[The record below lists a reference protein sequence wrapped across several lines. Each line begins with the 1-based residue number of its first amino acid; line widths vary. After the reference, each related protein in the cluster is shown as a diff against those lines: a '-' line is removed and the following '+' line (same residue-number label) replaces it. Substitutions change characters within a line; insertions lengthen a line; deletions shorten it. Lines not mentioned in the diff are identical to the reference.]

1 MKTKATL
8 ILLTGASAMLAACGS
23 GGGILGRDRPDEFA
37 VQRQAPLVVPPDFS
51 LTPPAPGTPRPAEG
65 TAAEQTLQALFGGPA
80 PRSSGEMSMLES
92 AGRDRAALGIRS
104 TAGSPDTRVVDK
116 GQATQTI
123 IAAPESDG
131 QDASAHP
138 GVRPR
143 RYFLRFATKRL
154 RARRGLCR
162 GVGDGSKALPKPGG
176 CPAPGV

>member
-80 PRSSGEMSMLES
+80 PRSAVETS
-92 AGRDRAALGIRS
+92 ALDRAGTAEPGIR
-104 TAGSPDTRVVDK
+104 TKVGDPATNTVAKGSVTRD
-116 GQATQTI
+116 I
-123 IAAPESDG
+123 IAAPEGDG
-131 QDASAHP
+131 QFAQAVIP
-138 GVRPR
+138 G
-143 RYFLRFATKRL
+143 
-154 RARRGLCR
+154 
-162 GVGDGSKALPKPGG
+162 
-176 CPAPGV
+176 